1 MGSRTAG
8 PWPEPDR
15 VEDQRYP
22 EPDRGEHSGQVIRNK
37 QIWPWMIA
45 AIGFVALVGAAGFRA
60 TPGALVEPLK
70 QEFGWS
76 SGTIGLAMSVN
87 LALYGV
93 TAPFAAALMERFGV
107 RKVTAGA
114 MTLIALGSG
123 LTVFMTSAW
132 QLVLL
137 WGVLVGLGAG
147 SISLGFVA
155 TIGTRWFVKRQ
166 GLVTGI
172 LSAGGATGSLI
183 FLPLVASLTETSGGW
198 RTAAIV
204 VSLVALAT
212 VPLILLFFREHPA
225 DLGIPPYGGDEIVPP
240 AAPTGSAARLAVD
253 GLRQAAKTRTF
264 WLLAVG
270 FAICGA
276 TTNGLVATHFI
287 PAAHD
292 HGMPT
297 VTAAGL
303 LAMIG
308 IFDLIGTILSGW
320 LSDRV
325 DSRILLAVY
334 YVLRGLSL
342 LVLPSLFSEEIS
354 GPMVIFVIFYGMDF
368 IATVPPTVALCREH
382 FGMSAGIV
390 FGWVFACHQLGAAFA
405 ATAAGVTRD
414 SFGDYA
420 PAWYVAGVLSVGAA
434 LLSMRIKRAP
444 VESAPE
450 APAAVELVPEE
461 ARS

>member
-1 MGSRTAG
+1 M
-8 PWPEPDR
+8 
-15 VEDQRYP
+15 
-22 EPDRGEHSGQVIRNK
+22 IRHK
-37 QIWPWMIA
+37 HVWPWMIA
-45 AIGFVALVGAAGFRA
+45 AIGFVALVAAAGFRA
-60 TPGALVEPLK
+60 TPGALVEPL
-70 QEFGWS
+70 QREFGWS
-76 SGTIGLAMSVN
+76 TGTIGFAMSVN

-93 TAPFAAALMERFGV
+93 TAPFASALMERFGV

-123 LTVFMTSAW
+123 LTVFMTASW
-132 QLVLL
+132 QLVML

-166 GLVTGI
+166 GLVTGL
-172 LSAGGATGSLI
+172 LSAGGATGSLV
-183 FLPLVASLTETSGGW
+183 FLPLVAKLSEAPGGW

-212 VPLILLFFREHPA
+212 VPLVLLFFREHPA
-225 DLGIPPYGGDEIVPP
+225 DLGIPPYGADEVVPAPP
-240 AAPTGSAARLAVD
+240 ATGNAARLAVD
-253 GLRQAAKTRTF
+253 GLKSAARTRTF
-264 WLLAVG
+264 WFLSTA

-276 TTNGLVATHFI
+276 TSNGLVNTHFI

-308 IFDLIGTILSGW
+308 IFDLIGTVLSGW
-320 LSDRV
+320 LSDRY
-325 DSRILLAVY
+325 DSRVLLAAY

-342 LVLPSLFSEEIS
+342 LVLPQLFDKQVT
-354 GPMVIFVIFYGMDF
+354 GFMVVFVVFYGMDF

-382 FGMSAGIV
+382 FGMSAPIV
-390 FGWVFACHQLGAAFA
+390 FGWIFAAHQLGAASA
-405 ATAAGVTRD
+405 ATVAGITRD
-414 SFGDYA
+414 SFGTYA
-420 PAWYVAGVLSVGAA
+420 PAWYVAGALSVGAA
-434 LLSMRIKRAP
+434 LLSVGTRR
-444 VESAPE
+444 
-450 APAAVELVPEE
+450 PAVQETRLEE
-461 ARS
+461 PALA